1 MSRPFGRKYLRSPSG
16 GATPSI
22 NTYIAGKGVLLFLAD
37 GFEECEGLIVVDIL
51 RRAGISVTTA
61 SIMGREQVVSSHQIK
76 IAADVLAEQVDPAQF
91 DAVVLPGGIPG
102 TPNLKACPLVTD
114 TCRSFFK
121 SGKLVAAICAAPSIL
136 GALGLLQGK
145 RATVYPGMEDTL
157 AGAEHA
163 PGEVVVDGNL
173 ITSRSMGTAIPFAL
187 TIAAYLLEDPAAA
200 EQLADSICYGHYETY

>member
-1 MSRPFGRKYLRSPSG
+1 MK
-16 GATPSI
+16 
-22 NTYIAGKGVLLFLAD
+22 KVLLFLAD

-121 SGKLVAAICAAPSIL
+121 SGKLVAAICAAPVFSVHWVCCRENGRRYIP
-136 GALGLLQGK
+136 AW
-145 RATVYPGMEDTL
+145 RIRWPE
-157 AGAEHA
+157 
-163 PGEVVVDGNL
+163 
-173 ITSRSMGTAIPFAL
+173 RSMPLVRWWWTA
-187 TIAAYLLEDPAAA
+187 T
-200 EQLADSICYGHYETY
+200 

>member
-1 MSRPFGRKYLRSPSG
+1 MK
-16 GATPSI
+16 
-22 NTYIAGKGVLLFLAD
+22 KVLLFLAD

-121 SGKLVAAICAAPSIL
+121 SGKLVAAICAAPRHL
-136 GALGLLQGK
+136 
-145 RATVYPGMEDTL
+145 
-157 AGAEHA
+157 
-163 PGEVVVDGNL
+163 NL
-173 ITSRSMGTAIPFAL
+173 
-187 TIAAYLLEDPAAA
+187 
-200 EQLADSICYGHYETY
+200 

>member
-1 MSRPFGRKYLRSPSG
+1 M
-16 GATPSI
+16 
-22 NTYIAGKGVLLFLAD
+22 
-37 GFEECEGLIVVDIL
+37 
-51 RRAGISVTTA
+51 
-61 SIMGREQVVSSHQIK
+61 
-76 IAADVLAEQVDPAQF
+76 
-91 DAVVLPGGIPG
+91 
-102 TPNLKACPLVTD
+102 
-114 TCRSFFK
+114 
-121 SGKLVAAICAAPSIL
+121 AAICAAPSIL

-200 EQLADSICYGHYETY
+200 EQLAGSICYGHYETY

>member
-1 MSRPFGRKYLRSPSG
+1 MK
-16 GATPSI
+16 
-22 NTYIAGKGVLLFLAD
+22 KVLLFLAD

-187 TIAAYLLEDPAAA
+187 TIAAYLLEDPAA

>member
-1 MSRPFGRKYLRSPSG
+1 MK
-16 GATPSI
+16 I
-22 NTYIAGKGVLLFLAD
+22 VLLFLAD

-114 TCRSFFK
+114 ACRSFFK

-200 EQLADSICYGHYETY
+200 EHLADSICYGHYETY